1 MNPGLKY
8 SLGRVGLFVVV
19 AVPLLLVLPRD
30 MNMLL
35 KLMIALVISMA
46 LSFVVLRKWRDEM
59 ANEMVERAGR
69 KRLEKE
75 RLRAALAGDDE
86 TAPSAEA
93 AEKVEK
99 AEKAETAEKA

>member
-59 ANEMVERAGR
+59 AGQMVAHAERR
-69 KRLEKE
+69 RLDKE
-75 RLRAALAGDDE
+75 RLRAALAGDEE
-86 TAPSAEA
+86 TAETAESAQS
-93 AEKVEK
+93 
-99 AEKAETAEKA
+99 AEKAEEKA